1 MWHGRLVVALVAA
14 ISLLGTSVA
23 SGQAA
28 APQRAWDVEFHAG
41 GMLST
46 NPTNGTTA
54 LPAPGPAIT
63 TFSGAATRR
72 VSSWYF
78 GDGAALLNQAL
89 ASIRVGGPLT
99 SLDPVLES
107 AFVRR
112 RSGGSIGFRVERVL
126 TPRLSAEFAVDD
138 NFGSLALRGDSA
150 SGIEATRASFAPTW
164 NRILNVPATG
174 GTQTVSSAA
183 TVSNRQGRQL
193 LTTGTLLISLNTAG
207 RARFFAALGP
217 AVIVTLGPSPTVT
230 LVGDYQFSL
239 AGVTPPPPLPLVGFH
254 ETDTVTVRSSV
265 KNALAGVLG
274 GGLKLALSDRWGLRV
289 EVRDYVNRSTA
300 STLTDATPIPA
311 ALATPTSGV
320 LSTVL
325 MLSTNPALQF
335 STRSDV
341 PSNLSGPIITGFK
354 TFSGTGIESHLNI
367 TAGLFY
373 RF

>member
-89 ASIRVGGPLT
+89 ASIRVDGPLT

-217 AVIVTLGPSPTVT
+217 AVIVTHGPSPTVT

-354 TFSGTGIESHLNI
+354 TFSGTGIESHLNV

>member
-1 MWHGRLVVALVAA
+1 
-14 ISLLGTSVA
+14 
-23 SGQAA
+23 
-28 APQRAWDVEFHAG
+28 
-41 GMLST
+41 
-46 NPTNGTTA
+46 
-54 LPAPGPAIT
+54 
-63 TFSGAATRR
+63 
-72 VSSWYF
+72 
-78 GDGAALLNQAL
+78 
-89 ASIRVGGPLT
+89 
-99 SLDPVLES
+99 
-107 AFVRR
+107 
-112 RSGGSIGFRVERVL
+112 
-126 TPRLSAEFAVDD
+126 
-138 NFGSLALRGDSA
+138 
-150 SGIEATRASFAPTW
+150 
-164 NRILNVPATG
+164 
-174 GTQTVSSAA
+174 
-183 TVSNRQGRQL
+183 
-193 LTTGTLLISLNTAG
+193 
-207 RARFFAALGP
+207 
-217 AVIVTLGPSPTVT
+217 VTHGPSPTVT